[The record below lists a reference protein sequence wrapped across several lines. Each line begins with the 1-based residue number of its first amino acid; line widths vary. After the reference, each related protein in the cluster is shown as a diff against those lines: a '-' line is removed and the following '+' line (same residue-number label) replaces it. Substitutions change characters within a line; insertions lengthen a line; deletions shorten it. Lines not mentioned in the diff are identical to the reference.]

1 MSTDAMLSPREFY
14 DALAPEYDRMTGFG
28 ARVERE
34 TRALAP
40 LVERFG
46 IRSAVDTGCG
56 TGTQTTALARL
67 GVRTLGIDVSGD
79 MLGFA
84 RRHVEEE
91 DGLAH
96 WPRFVQ
102 GDFLS
107 PALRAEAPFDAVFSM
122 GNTMPHVADF
132 EALREVLA
140 YWKWCLREG
149 GVVVLQM
156 LNYARIRS
164 TGNRVIAARRAGD
177 VTTLRFYDFT
187 EPRWR
192 FNIVTLRGEEG
203 ALGHEM
209 RTTELLPIE
218 EGDVRREAARAGF
231 EMVEVYGSVGGEG
244 FTDSSTDL
252 VVILK

>member
-1 MSTDAMLSPREFY
+1 MSTDAMLSPMEFY

-34 TRALAP
+34 TQALAP

-46 IRSAVDTGCG
+46 IRSAVDMGCG

-67 GVRTLGIDVSGD
+67 GVRTLGVDVSSD
-79 MLGFA
+79 MLAFA
-84 RRHVEEE
+84 RQHVEEE
-91 DGLAH
+91 KDLAH
-96 WPRFVQ
+96 RPRFVL

-107 PALRAEAPFDAVFSM
+107 PQLTAEAPVDAIFCM

-132 EALREVLA
+132 DTLHEVLA
-140 YWKWCLREG
+140 LWRRCLRDG

-156 LNYARIRS
+156 LNYARIRT

-187 EPRWR
+187 APRWR
-192 FNIVTLRGEEG
+192 FNIVTLRGEAG
-203 ALGHEM
+203 PLAHEL

-218 EGDVRREAARAGF
+218 EGDIRREAARAGF
-231 EMVEVYGSVGGEG
+231 GLVEVHGSLGGEG
-244 FTDSSTDL
+244 LTDSSTDL
-252 VVILK
+252 VAILR